1 MSIKIYNKTI
11 ALVSSGV
18 LAFSMCGC
26 SQKKN
31 DNNSSSDNVF
41 SESSIVTAPVTDFI
55 SGTTEVVT
63 TVSPVTTTVPVSST
77 TEYVSKTEPIVT
89 TSFEVTTEPVVTSE
103 LLTTAIPITTI
114 QQSDNFYTPDDQ
126 SVLDYFHEL
135 GDNVKNSIDTD
146 EFLEKGKMYFIY
158 CVDFLFYDGEI
169 KGVKFGDMTD
179 IARQQ
184 LLSDISFIDSL
195 ICSKFPNYKETISD
209 GAGSLYNKASEIIKA
224 GSQNIK
230 DFSREKLGDE
240 NYYKLEQYKDL
251 FVEQTASDFK
261 DFVDIL
267 GVGKSK
273 LNDWYNS
280 FKGQN

>member
-1 MSIKIYNKTI
+1 MSIKIYNKGI

-26 SQKKN
+26 NQKKN
-31 DNNSSSDNVF
+31 NNNSSSDNVF
-41 SESSIVTAPVTDFI
+41 SASSIVTAPVTDFI

-89 TSFEVTTEPVVTSE
+89 TSFEVITEPVVTSE

-169 KGVKFGDMTD
+169 KGVKFSDMTD

-230 DFSREKLGDE
+230 EFSREKLGEE
-240 NYYKLEQYKDL
+240 NYYKLEQYKDM

-273 LNDWYNS
+273 LSDWYNS